1 MQNLSPIPFPIHPQL
16 TTPFSPYSNNG
27 QWNPSPTTY
36 YQSWTTWTSMLVYG
50 TATVTITS
58 TVPCPTPVWVTTTQ
72 LVETT
77 PVCNECQPVSTIYDT
92 WPTTT
97 YWYGY
102 STPTTTTYIPEVTTA
117 QQSYTAIT
125 SGTIVSVFATSTTA
139 AAGQATTNGVVAVIS
154 AGAGGREE
162 AGLLKPRLAVAG
174 AAVLALVA
182 M

>member
-1 MQNLSPIPFPIHPQL
+1 
-16 TTPFSPYSNNG
+16 
-27 QWNPSPTTY
+27 
-36 YQSWTTWTSMLVYG
+36 MLVYG
-50 TATVTITS
+50 TVTVTITS
-58 TVPCPTPVWVTTTQ
+58 TVPCSTPVWVTTTQ

-77 PVCNECQPVSTIYDT
+77 PRCNECQPVSTIYDT

-102 STPTTTTYIPEVTTA
+102 STPTTTTYIPEITTA
-117 QQSYTAIT
+117 QQPYTAIT
-125 SGTIVSVFATSTTA
+125 SGTIVYVFVPSTAT
-139 AAGQATTNGVVAVIS
+139 AAGQVTTNGVVAIIS

-162 AGLLKPRLAVAG
+162 ADLLKPGLAVAG

>member
-1 MQNLSPIPFPIHPQL
+1 
-16 TTPFSPYSNNG
+16 
-27 QWNPSPTTY
+27 
-36 YQSWTTWTSMLVYG
+36 MLVYG
-50 TATVTITS
+50 TVTVTITS

-77 PVCNECQPVSTIYDT
+77 PHCNECQPVSTIYDT

-102 STPTTTTYIPEVTTA
+102 STPTTTYIPEITTA
-117 QQSYTAIT
+117 QQPYTAIT
-125 SGTIVSVFATSTTA
+125 SGTIVYVFAPSTAA
-139 AAGQATTNGVVAVIS
+139 AAGQVTTNGVVAVIS

-162 AGLLKPRLAVAG
+162 VDLLKPGLAVAG
-174 AAVLALVA
+174 AALLALVA